1 MVDPSAPILLFGI
14 CSILAG
20 ILTLVLPETRD
31 TKLPDSIQVLLD
43 REKDRL
49 EQIKREIDRE
59 RQRKT
64 ERDRERETETDTER
78 SKQRGRDIFIKL
90 KKKIIA
96 LMIAFNKVS

>member
-49 EQIKREIDRE
+49 KQIKREIDRE

-64 ERDRERETETDTER
+64 ERDRERQRERNRDRYREKQTEKER
-78 SKQRGRDIFIKL
+78 YL
-90 KKKIIA
+90 Y
-96 LMIAFNKVS
+96 